1 MSFQDLQRESTPLIG
16 DADPVRSAVASGI
29 FQLNTA
35 VSAFRRLVDAIGTSS
50 DTPDL
55 RVKLRDARSR
65 IGQLVKETSG
75 KLRDIGGAAHP
86 ARKATEIKLARDFQ
100 AVLAYFQKAQ
110 KLAEEREKA
119 YAPTAPSRSASLGS
133 TEEERDETKQE
144 NRRLMLEHKRQALI
158 SLDNEISFNEAMIE
172 ERDQGIKD
180 IQYDIGQ
187 INEVYKDLAVLIS
200 NQQPNLDDIG
210 KYIESTSA
218 SAAQGKAF
226 ALKSSRSSRWR
237 SSLCFWVLI
246 IFVLVAL
253 VILAAMIIF

>member
-1 MSFQDLQRESTPLIG
+1 MSFQDLQRESKPLIG

-35 VSAFRRLVDAIGTSS
+35 VSAFRRLVDAIGSSS

-75 KLRDIGGAAHP
+75 SSGISAP

-100 AVLAYFQKAQ
+100 AVLADFQKVQ

-144 NRRLMLEHKRQALI
+144 NRRFMLEHKRQALI

-246 IFVLVAL
+246 ILVLVAL
-253 VILAAMIIF
+253 IILAAMIIF